1 MSTNIPTMYIRFL
14 TAAIASS
21 LVLAPLAD
29 AVDVSHALA
38 QRASKGGKA
47 SRHAGKPKQRKV
59 KKSAEETATEPATAP
74 ADKAYA
80 VFMQK
85 LEEQV
90 QKNIFDFCPP
100 MQVALDAT
108 GDEFA
113 AMEWMEKAAAAGNAA
128 AMHYMADI
136 ELAYAPADELQS
148 PRLKKAYQDIRKA
161 ADKGYDPAKCSVV
174 LCLKNGIGV
183 KKDEAAARKYMYAAC
198 KSGTF
203 IPRLRWLLL
212 EKRLESFEDRERA
225 EVKAEIERGNYHVIY
240 YLALMASNN
249 KDRVEWLQK
258 SAKLGCPEAYQA
270 LSVIL
275 SASGQYKESYDVLKT
290 AASLHNPDA
299 LYELGSVLLESPN
312 VPPALKELGVT
323 QDNKIAIHFLRLATL
338 LRQTEAAYQLGRSYY
353 AGEYG
358 VPCDK
363 EKAYRHFSLAARFRH
378 TPSQAA
384 AGLMLV
390 KGEGVAQDTKQGLRQ
405 LTLAANTRYRYAI
418 VLLAYAHYK
427 GLGVPADPGKAAEML
442 QEAAALGYPR
452 AYVDLAYITAKGGA
466 GEAPNEKMAQAYLR
480 MATLDLK
487 EKAQEYYDQ
496 LEKAGEWEPLP

>member
-1 MSTNIPTMYIRFL
+1 MYIRFL
-14 TAAIASS
+14 TTAIASS

-38 QRASKGGKA
+38 QRTSKGGKA
-47 SRHAGKPKQRKV
+47 SRKAGKPKQRKV
-59 KKSAEETATEPATAP
+59 KKNAAETAAKPTTAP
-74 ADKAYA
+74 TDKDKAYA
-80 VFMQK
+80 IFTQK

-113 AMEWMEKAAAAGNAA
+113 AMQWMEKAAAAGNAA
-128 AMHYMADI
+128 ALHYMADI
-136 ELAYAPADELQS
+136 ELAYAPSDELLS
-148 PRLKKAYQDIRKA
+148 PRLKKAYQNIRKA
-161 ADKGYDPAKCSVV
+161 ADMGYDPAKCSVV

-183 KKDEAAARKYMYAAC
+183 KKDEAAARKYMYDAC

-212 EKRLESFEDRERA
+212 ENRLESFEDRERS

-240 YLALMASNN
+240 YLALLSSNS
-249 KDRVEWLQK
+249 KERAEWLQK
-258 SAKLGCPEAYQA
+258 SAELGCPEAYHA

-275 SASGQYKESYDVLKT
+275 SGARKYKESYDILKT

-299 LYELGSVLLESPN
+299 LYELGSILLETPETSPM
-312 VPPALKELGVT
+312 LKGLDIT
-323 QDNKIAIHFLRLATL
+323 QDNQTAIHFLRLAAL
-338 LRQTEAAYQLGRSYY
+338 LRQTEASYLLGRSYY
-353 AGEYG
+353 AGEHG

-363 EKAYRHFSLAARFRH
+363 ERAYRHFSLAARFRH

-405 LTLAANTRYRYAI
+405 ITLAANTRYRYAI
-418 VLLAYAHYK
+418 VLLAYVHYK
-427 GLGVPADPGKAAEML
+427 GLGIPADPGKAAELL

-466 GEAPNEKMAQAYLR
+466 GVEPNEKMAQAYLR

-487 EKAQEYYDQ
+487 EKAQEYYDK
-496 LEKAGEWEPLP
+496 LEKAGEWEPQP